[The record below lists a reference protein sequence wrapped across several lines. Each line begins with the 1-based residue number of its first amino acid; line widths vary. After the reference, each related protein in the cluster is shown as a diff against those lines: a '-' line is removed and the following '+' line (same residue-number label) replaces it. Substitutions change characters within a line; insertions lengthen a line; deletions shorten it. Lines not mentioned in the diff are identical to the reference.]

1 MYLWVWHGHK
11 YLQEKTMPTIDQ
23 IMIWAKENQLLLGLI
38 GSAIIGAMPE
48 TLPATVKAF
57 PQWMWTWTRD
67 SAKTFLNFRRQLT
80 EPTIQQQ
87 RIAATQHGN
96 QGAHNS
102 ENEVKKP
109 QPQQLNG

>member
-11 YLQEKTMPTIDQ
+11 YLQEKTMPTLDQ

-67 SAKTFLNFRRQLT
+67 AAKTFLNFRRQLT
-80 EPTIQQQ
+80 EPTILQQQ
-87 RIAATQHGN
+87 RITVAQQGN
-96 QGAHNS
+96 QGTHS
-102 ENEVKKP
+102 EDEVKKP
-109 QPQQLNG
+109 QQLNG